1 MKYLLFCLL
10 LTASS
15 AAFSQ
20 SPANFSGLW
29 STSTGNYISIHQSGN
44 TIIAATLGIQANT
57 GGAWEA
63 FQATVV
69 GQSATAITIW
79 GYVNSTVTVR
89 LTSPTTILITQL
101 ACSPVVP
108 GWLCAYPY
116 GAQFTASKVF

>member
-10 LTASS
+10 LTATSP
-15 AAFSQ
+15 AFSQ

-29 STSTGNYISIHQSGN
+29 YTSSGNYISIHQSGN

-57 GGAWEA
+57 RGVWEA

-69 GQSATAITIW
+69 GQSATAITVW
-79 GYVNSTVTVR
+79 GYVDSTVTVR
-89 LTSPTTILITQL
+89 LTSPTTMLITQL
-101 ACSPVVP
+101 SCSSLVP

-116 GAQFTASKVF
+116 GTQFTATRIF